1 MQGTVDAL
9 PDAIDDVHVIAE
21 TDIQVREATVHTVP
35 ESFEC
40 EAVYKGRALEW
51 ARRNVPCEREYVL
64 YLDEDTI
71 VANLTGLPDADI
83 VQFTELPIFTGSRLA
98 YLCEVF
104 RIGYQ
109 FEQRAFSGFRFPLY
123 VWGGGLAVR
132 HELEDRITWDRRT
145 VTEDTAFVWT
155 AAATGDVS
163 FQVVDARFRNQTPPS
178 LLALARQRRRWMT
191 GNRSDAWRLPLRYR
205 AFVLLRAVIWAFS
218 PLITL
223 LGLLGVGLTS
233 LVSVVPFYGLAAG
246 LLLVFL
252 HGITAVG
259 ASIYE
264 FRLLPT
270 LIAVALTIPIV
281 LLSTVGALWGFVLPV
296 RTFEVTE
303 KLSPATVEERHPA
316 LSDGDIAAHSG
327 TEPFGDP
334 SAPLGWARSTDTD
347 SGPRA
352 GPERRARHEP
362 GCDRAR
368 YAGRNGYCTF
378 EASAVTVSTG
388 IPLSSRGSPLPETVA
403 LRGTRERFD
412 VQRAGVTLRLL

>member
-1 MQGTVDAL
+1 MVSGSALLLLVALALFAFYSTSALFWLFEYAVAGSGAVAGDSEFEWGHDDIQVRIATVDAEEVVQGTVDAL

-21 TDIQVREATVHTVP
+21 ADIEVRNAAVHTVP

-51 ARRNVPCEREYVL
+51 ARRTVPCEREYVL

-83 VQFTELPIFTGSRLA
+83 VQFTELPIFTGSRLT

-109 FEQRAFSGFRFPLY
+109 FEQRAFSRFRFPLY

-132 HELEDRITWDRRT
+132 RELEDRITWNRRT

-155 AAATGDVS
+155 AAAAADVS
-163 FQVVDARFRNQTPPS
+163 FRVVDARFRNQTPPS
-178 LLALARQRRRWMT
+178 VVALARQRRRWMT

-205 AFVLLRAVIWAFS
+205 AFVLFRAVVWAFS
-218 PLITL
+218 PLFAV
-223 LGLLGVGLTS
+223 LGLVGVGAAS
-233 LVSVVPFYGLAAG
+233 LDTVLPFYGVAAG

-259 ASIYE
+259 ASIYG
-264 FRLLPT
+264 FRPLAT
-270 LIAVALTIPIV
+270 LVAVALTIPIV
-281 LLSTVGALWGFVLPV
+281 LLSTVGALWGFLLPA

-303 KLSPATVEERHPA
+303 KLAPATVEERHPA
-316 LSDGDIAAHSG
+316 LSAGDIADHLG

-334 SAPLGWARSTDTD
+334 SAPLEV
-347 SGPRA
+347 GPF
-352 GPERRARHEP
+352 
-362 GCDRAR
+362 DRYR
-368 YAGRNGYCTF
+368 
-378 EASAVTVSTG
+378 
-388 IPLSSRGSPLPETVA
+388 
-403 LRGTRERFD
+403 
-412 VQRAGVTLRLL
+412 